1 MITCRVDSVIPK
13 IEEKHRDR
21 MSSNITKAAGKL
33 NDKVTSPRVSVTH
46 KDNVSKGELKSD

>member
-21 MSSNITKAAGKL
+21 ISTNITKAAGKL

>member
-21 MSSNITKAAGKL
+21 MSTNFTKPVGKL
-33 NDKVTSPRVSVTH
+33 NEKKTSPRVSVAH